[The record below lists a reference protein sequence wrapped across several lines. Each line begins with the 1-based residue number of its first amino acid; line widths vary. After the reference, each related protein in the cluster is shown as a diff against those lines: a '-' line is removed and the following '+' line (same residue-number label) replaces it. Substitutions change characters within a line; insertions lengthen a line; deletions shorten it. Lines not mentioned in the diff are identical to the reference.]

1 MAGSFVDREGESEI
15 RLWRGN
21 AFSVASRTLLFL
33 FWLFFWAGADTANWR
48 RRQSPSWPLLS
59 AALAASHLR
68 AWRGEAPWLLSGA
81 RTSPSVA
88 DVLEQPKFVCACFV
102 VFPSGG
108 LRVRVILFE
117 ISCCLFL
124 LVSDTVHNF

>member
-1 MAGSFVDREGESEI
+1 MERECVLRRLTHASLSVLAVFLGRGRHSKLATQAKPILAIVCGARREPPAGLDG
-15 RLWRGN
+15 G
-21 AFSVASRTLLFL
+21 
-33 FWLFFWAGADTANWR
+33 G
-48 RRQSPSWPLLS
+48 
-59 AALAASHLR
+59 
-68 AWRGEAPWLLSGA
+68 APWLLSGA
-81 RTSPSVA
+81 RTSPSFA